1 MSRKG
6 SVVHLSSVHHISD
19 TRVFY
24 KECSSLAAAGYDV
37 TLIINTDNGDE
48 VRNGVRIRSLS
59 KSTGGR
65 FARMMRRPIEVFRM
79 ARQEDAQIYHFHDP
93 ELIPV
98 GVALKVIGKRV
109 VYDAHEHVAKQILS
123 KGWLPRLL
131 RRPLSL
137 GYRALEWLCVNF
149 VFDAVVVA
157 DPTQIPLYPEQK
169 VVVVENFPLLS
180 EIVSAPTR
188 PYDERSNR
196 VTYIGAITELR
207 GAREMVEAI
216 RLVNLSMDATLSL
229 GGRFSPPNFQENLE
243 GAAGWEFVDYRGFLD
258 RDAVFDLLSD
268 SRVGIVVLHPIPNY
282 LTSQPVK
289 LLEYMLAGLPVVVA
303 NFPYYRQYVE
313 DTGSGIMVDPL
324 NPVEIATAITWLL
337 ENPIEAERMGERG
350 KRVVLDRY
358 NWEHEAE
365 KIINLYRSIA

>member
-1 MSRKG
+1 
-6 SVVHLSSVHHISD
+6 ISD

-131 RRPLSL
+131 RSPLSL

-243 GAAGWEFVDYRGFLD
+243 GATGWEFVDYRGFLD
-258 RDAVFDLLSD
+258 RDAVFELLSD
-268 SRVGIVVLHPIPNY
+268 SRVGIVVLH
-282 LTSQPVK
+282 
-289 LLEYMLAGLPVVVA
+289 
-303 NFPYYRQYVE
+303 
-313 DTGSGIMVDPL
+313 
-324 NPVEIATAITWLL
+324 
-337 ENPIEAERMGERG
+337 
-350 KRVVLDRY
+350 
-358 NWEHEAE
+358 
-365 KIINLYRSIA
+365 